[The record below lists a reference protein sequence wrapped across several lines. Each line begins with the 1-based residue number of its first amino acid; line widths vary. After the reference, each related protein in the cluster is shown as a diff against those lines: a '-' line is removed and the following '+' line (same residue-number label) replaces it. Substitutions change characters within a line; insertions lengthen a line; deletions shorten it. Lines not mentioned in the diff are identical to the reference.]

1 MCMYVINICY
11 HILKQFVYIFFRQFF
26 MQNPYIFANFVQ
38 KLYKKLLL
46 TSPESYVTIKLNPI
60 SYAYSARHG
69 VRNDRVRLKTDVP
82 PIEERRKT

>member
-1 MCMYVINICY
+1 MYVINICY

-26 MQNPYIFANFVQ
+26 MQILTFSPI
-38 KLYKKLLL
+38 LYKN
-46 TSPESYVTIKLNPI
+46 YIKITVDKPGILCNNKIDPI